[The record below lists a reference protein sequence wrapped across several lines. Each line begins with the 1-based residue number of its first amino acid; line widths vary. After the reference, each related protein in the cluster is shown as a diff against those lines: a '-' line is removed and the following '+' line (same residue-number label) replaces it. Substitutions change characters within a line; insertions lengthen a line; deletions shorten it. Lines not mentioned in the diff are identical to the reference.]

1 MVAATF
7 KLKIRNLI
15 FDLNHILPILG
26 RFPLYGWNILHKFKF
41 LIGKKNLELR
51 GQLKY
56 ITNISNIDKIYWVNP
71 QKIQFYL
78 KNDSKINNNSQILKS
93 DWEKSKKL
101 LEDLPVYQ
109 ALKQKFKEG
118 KKWKDIEYY
127 KEERDDR
134 LKEIELIYNQIKK
147 NVFKSKIEQQNLKD
161 DKKLERSVII
171 EDITVII
178 GRNGQLINLHGNHI
192 LSMAI
197 LLGIPE
203 VPIKIIV
210 RHKNWINFKKRL
222 SYYSRHR
229 SLYQFPIHPDL
240 QEFPF
245 SYGESRFDM
254 IKENLSIS
262 QGTLLDIGANFGYF
276 SHKFEDEGFDC
287 YAVEANWLHAYFLKK
302 LRNAENR
309 KFKVITESIFNYHKN
324 KELNFD
330 VILALNVF
338 HHFLKRK
345 NTYHNLIKLLNRIEV
360 KEFFFGAHKPEEFR
374 KIKAY
379 RNYSPDQ
386 FVNFIIENSHL
397 SKAKFIGKTKNDRS
411 LYKLTH

>member
-1 MVAATF
+1 MVVATF

-147 NVFKSKIEQQNLKD
+147 NVFRSKIEQQNLKD

-229 SLYQFPIHPDL
+229 RLYQFPIHPDL

-262 QGTLLDIGANFGYF
+262 QGTLLDVGANFGYF

-345 NTYHNLIKLLNRIEV
+345 NTYHNLIKLLNRIKV

-397 SKAKFIGKTKNDRS
+397 SKAKFIGKTKNGRS
-411 LYKLTH
+411 LYKLTP

>member
-1 MVAATF
+1 MVVATF

-109 ALKQKFKEG
+109 AFKQKFKEG

-147 NVFKSKIEQQNLKD
+147 NVFRSKIEQQNLKD

-229 SLYQFPIHPDL
+229 RLYQFPIHPDL

-262 QGTLLDIGANFGYF
+262 QGTLLDVGANFGYF

-345 NTYHNLIKLLNRIEV
+345 NTYHNLIKLLNRIKV

-397 SKAKFIGKTKNDRS
+397 SKAKFIGKTKNGRS
-411 LYKLTH
+411 LYKLTP

>member
-1 MVAATF
+1 MLVATF
-7 KLKIRNLI
+7 KTKIRNLI
-15 FDLNHILPILG
+15 FDLNHIVPILG
-26 RFPLYGWNILHKFKF
+26 RFPLYGWTILHKFKF
-41 LIGKKNLELR
+41 LIGKKILELR

-56 ITNISNIDKIYWVNP
+56 ITKISNIDKIYWVNP

-78 KNDSKINNNSQILKS
+78 KNDSKINSNSKILKS

-101 LEDLPVYQ
+101 FEDLPVYQ

-118 KKWKDIEYY
+118 KNWKDIEYF
-127 KEERDDR
+127 KEESDDK
-134 LKEIELIYNQIKK
+134 LKEIELIHNQIKK
-147 NVFKSKIEQQNLKD
+147 NVFKSKVDQQNLKD
-161 DKKLERSVII
+161 DKILERSVIF

-197 LLGIPE
+197 LLGIPKI
-203 VPIKIIV
+203 PIKIIA

-276 SHKFEDEGFDC
+276 SYKFEDEGFDC
-287 YAVEANWLHAYFLKK
+287 YAVEANWLNAYFLKK

-309 KFKVITESIFNYHKN
+309 KFKVITGSIFNYHKN

-330 VILALNVF
+330 VIFALNIF
-338 HHFLKRK
+338 HHFLRRK
-345 NTYHNLIKLLNRIEV
+345 NTYHVLIKLLNRIKV
-360 KEFFFGAHKPEEFR
+360 KEFFFGAHKPKEFWN
-374 KIKAY
+374 IKSY

-386 FVNFIIENSHL
+386 FVNFLIENSHL
-397 SKAKFIGKTKNDRS
+397 SKAKFIGKTKNGRS
-411 LYKLTH
+411 LYKLTP